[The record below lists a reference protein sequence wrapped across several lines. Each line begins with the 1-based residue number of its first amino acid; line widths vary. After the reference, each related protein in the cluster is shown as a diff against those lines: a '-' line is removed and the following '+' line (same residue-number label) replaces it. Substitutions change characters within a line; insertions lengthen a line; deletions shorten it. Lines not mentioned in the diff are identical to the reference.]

1 MEIQL
6 LGLLEQ
12 EKQIEREY
20 SEEYLPQH
28 VLKNLLEISWS
39 IQMGSRDHLPGK
51 PEGQGKGH
59 SMGKGESLP
68 AFVFCSLDEAG
79 SLSCSQTTS
88 QAAAMTRSW
97 TGLVPE
103 QAPWLQAHHAGGY

>member
-28 VLKNLLEISWS
+28 VLKNLLEISQS
-39 IQMGSRDHLPGK
+39 ILMGSRDHLPGK
-51 PEGQGKGH
+51 PEG
-59 SMGKGESLP
+59 
-68 AFVFCSLDEAG
+68 
-79 SLSCSQTTS
+79 
-88 QAAAMTRSW
+88 
-97 TGLVPE
+97 
-103 QAPWLQAHHAGGY
+103 